1 MARPA
6 GTHPRAPRFQV
17 LLLESDTRDGFGA
30 ITKAEACQKIADAS
44 LHSYLEGAEEVPTNP
59 CSLSNREK
67 DLQRCKM
74 LSSLSFACA
83 R

>member
-44 LHSYLEGAEEVPTNP
+44 LHRYLEGAEEVPTNP
-59 CSLSNREK
+59 CSLSSREK

>member
-59 CSLSNREK
+59 CSSSSREK
-67 DLQRCKM
+67 YVQRCEIPS
-74 LSSLSFACA
+74 LLSFACA